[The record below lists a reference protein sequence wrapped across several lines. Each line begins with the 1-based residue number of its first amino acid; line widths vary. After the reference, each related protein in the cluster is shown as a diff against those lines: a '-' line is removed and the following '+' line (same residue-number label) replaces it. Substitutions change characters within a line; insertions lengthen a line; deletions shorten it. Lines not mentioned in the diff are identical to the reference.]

1 MSEKVRVLIADDHA
15 VVRQGLRAFL
25 EVQDDLAVVG
35 EAGDGAEAVRLA
47 ATLSPDVVVMD
58 LVMPR
63 LDGIEAIRQIQAAG
77 SGAKVIVLTSF
88 ADDQKVFAAVRAG
101 AAGYLLKDVRPQ
113 ELIDGIRTV
122 MRGEALLNPAVA
134 AKLMQEFAQEAR
146 PAAAQMLTER
156 EMDVLRLIARG
167 RSNKEI
173 ALDLG
178 VAEKTVKT
186 HVSNILGKL
195 HLADRT
201 QAALYAVKERL
212 VEIE

>member
-1 MSEKVRVLIADDHA
+1 MSDKIRVLIADDHA

-25 EVQDDLAVVG
+25 EVQDDIDVVG
-35 EAGDGAEAVRLA
+35 EASDGGEAVKLTGA
-47 ATLSPDVVVMD
+47 ISPDVVVMD

-63 LDGIEAIRQIQAAG
+63 VDGVEAIR
-77 SGAKVIVLTSF
+77 
-88 ADDQKVFAAVRAG
+88 
-101 AAGYLLKDVRPQ
+101 
-113 ELIDGIRTV
+113 TV
-122 MRGEALLNPAVA
+122 NRGQALLNPPVA
-134 AKLMQEFAQEAR
+134 AKLMQEFAHESR
-146 PAAAQMLTER
+146 PAASRSLTDR

-195 HLADRT
+195 QLADRT
-201 QAALYAVKERL
+201 QAALYAVRERL

>member
-122 MRGEALLNPAVA
+122 MRGEALLNPVVA
-134 AKLMQEFAQEAR
+134 AKLMQEFAQDAR

>member
-1 MSEKVRVLIADDHA
+1 
-15 VVRQGLRAFL
+15 
-25 EVQDDLAVVG
+25 
-35 EAGDGAEAVRLA
+35 
-47 ATLSPDVVVMD
+47 
-58 LVMPR
+58 
-63 LDGIEAIRQIQAAG
+63 
-77 SGAKVIVLTSF
+77 
-88 ADDQKVFAAVRAG
+88 VFAAVRAG

-113 ELIDGIRTV
+113 ELVEGIRAV

-156 EMDVLRLIARG
+156 EMDVIRLIARG

-173 ALDLG
+173 AQDLG

-195 HLADRT
+195 QLADRT
-201 QAALYAVKERL
+201 QAALYAVKERI

>member
-1 MSEKVRVLIADDHA
+1 LSEKVRVLIADDHA